1 MSYTVSR
8 RPFNLIYVSYGLEVI
23 AVLGGIVSFFGMLTC
38 MGVEGVKASS
48 KKSKQEKKEEPI
60 ESDAMFYEGF
70 EDIPNPF
77 EETKK
82 IKDPTLALAEEMD
95 DEKDRMD
102 V

>member
-1 MSYTVSR
+1 MNYA
-8 RPFNLIYVSYGLEVI
+8 LEFI
-23 AVLGGIVSFFGMLTC
+23 AVFGGFVSFFGMLTC
-38 MGVEGVKASS
+38 MGVEVETQGRRKKTSS
-48 KKSKQEKKEEPI
+48 KNKTNPI

-77 EETKK
+77 EETQK
-82 IKDPTLALAEEMD
+82 IIDPTLALAEKMD